1 MSTTRS
7 VSPGKSRRC
16 PHCRSEI
23 LESASIC
30 PVCRH
35 HLKHGLAAEQAG
47 ERFSALH
54 VEGTIR
60 HPAGNTPWEYSVTI
74 TIRNQKGEEVAR
86 QMVGIGSMSG
96 NDLRTFDLSVD
107 VFAPEV
113 VAATPAP
120 QKVAVP
126 LAPPTSTVSAPR
138 VIQAKQ
144 GSILSPSRSVPQTPR
159 QTSTVSASRIIPSTR
174 NVPASEKS
182 RRRTCAAAHSAE
194 ESVRSLTTEERRDPG
209 MVRVS
214 ARQRTGEPRARRVV
228 ENGQAGRE
236 IALVLSAVPLWPCT
250 AARLPASGIAHRRAC
265 RSSGC
270 AARESTVASEHPRI
284 RVAGLHHDVHAPRVR
299 LGIEHPVLMFVRRR
313 NRLRRSSLRTSPSP
327 TLCSWKPHRCVRIAA
342 KSARRIAISRSSC

>member
-159 QTSTVSASRIIPSTR
+159 QTSTVSASRIISSTR
-174 NVPASEKS
+174 NPPASEKS
-182 RRRTCAAAHSAE
+182 GDEPAPPRTPPKNPS
-194 ESVRSLTTEERRDPG
+194 
-209 MVRVS
+209 
-214 ARQRTGEPRARRVV
+214 
-228 ENGQAGRE
+228 GR
-236 IALVLSAVPLWPCT
+236 
-250 AARLPASGIAHRRAC
+250 
-265 RSSGC
+265 
-270 AARESTVASEHPRI
+270 
-284 RVAGLHHDVHAPRVR
+284 
-299 LGIEHPVLMFVRRR
+299 
-313 NRLRRSSLRTSPSP
+313 
-327 TLCSWKPHRCVRIAA
+327 
-342 KSARRIAISRSSC
+342 

>member
-113 VAATPAP
+113 VAVTPPAP
-120 QKVAVP
+120 KAGAAP

-144 GSILSPSRSVPQTPR
+144 GSIVSPSRPVPPSAR
-159 QTSTVSASRIIPSTR
+159 QTSTVSAARIISSPRTQA
-174 NVPASEKS
+174 ASEKS
-182 RRRTCAAAHSAE
+182 ASDE
-194 ESVRSLTTEERRDPG
+194 PPRSPPDTPPKKP
-209 MVRVS
+209 S
-214 ARQRTGEPRARRVV
+214 
-228 ENGQAGRE
+228 GR
-236 IALVLSAVPLWPCT
+236 
-250 AARLPASGIAHRRAC
+250 
-265 RSSGC
+265 
-270 AARESTVASEHPRI
+270 
-284 RVAGLHHDVHAPRVR
+284 
-299 LGIEHPVLMFVRRR
+299 
-313 NRLRRSSLRTSPSP
+313 
-327 TLCSWKPHRCVRIAA
+327 
-342 KSARRIAISRSSC
+342 

>member
-1 MSTTRS
+1 MALWKETDKPGAAPVPNIPTPTFKEPERQPPPPPARPMADTSVRAPRMEQKESVIAAGLAIEGKIEGAGHVRIAGNFKGDVHVEGNLTIEPGAKLTGGVKAKTVTVGGELEGNIDAASAVELASTGVHERRPQSRHADRIGRFAHARPGRIRLGSHRPIQSEIREGRHCGMSTTRS

-113 VAATPAP
+113 VAATPAG
-120 QKVAVP
+120 A
-126 LAPPTSTVSAPR
+126 
-138 VIQAKQ
+138 
-144 GSILSPSRSVPQTPR
+144 
-159 QTSTVSASRIIPSTR
+159 
-174 NVPASEKS
+174 ES
-182 RRRTCAAAHSAE
+182 RRR
-194 ESVRSLTTEERRDPG
+194 
-209 MVRVS
+209 
-214 ARQRTGEPRARRVV
+214 
-228 ENGQAGRE
+228 
-236 IALVLSAVPLWPCT
+236 AV
-250 AARLPASGIAHRRAC
+250 G
-265 RSSGC
+265 
-270 AARESTVASEHPRI
+270 
-284 RVAGLHHDVHAPRVR
+284 APDIDR
-299 LGIEHPVLMFVRRR
+299 
-313 NRLRRSSLRTSPSP
+313 
-327 TLCSWKPHRCVRIAA
+327 
-342 KSARRIAISRSSC
+342 

>member
-60 HPAGNTPWEYSVTI
+60 HPAANTPWEYSVVI

-107 VFAPEV
+107 VFAPAV
-113 VAATPAP
+113 IAATPP
-120 QKVAVP
+120 PPKVATAP
-126 LAPPTSTVSAPR
+126 SAPPTSTVSAPR
-138 VIQAKQ
+138 TIQARQ
-144 GSILSPSRSVPQTPR
+144 GSVISPSRSVPPTPR
-159 QTSTVSASRIIPSTR
+159 QTSTVSAARIVPSPKSRS
-174 NVPASEKS
+174 ASEKPAGDES
-182 RRRTCAAAHSAE
+182 NRTP
-194 ESVRSLTTEERRDPG
+194 PG
-209 MVRVS
+209 
-214 ARQRTGEPRARRVV
+214 TPPK
-228 ENGQAGRE
+228 N
-236 IALVLSAVPLWPCT
+236 
-250 AARLPASGIAHRRAC
+250 
-265 RSSGC
+265 
-270 AARESTVASEHPRI
+270 
-284 RVAGLHHDVHAPRVR
+284 
-299 LGIEHPVLMFVRRR
+299 
-313 NRLRRSSLRTSPSP
+313 PSD
-327 TLCSWKPHRCVRIAA
+327 H
-342 KSARRIAISRSSC
+342 

>member
-60 HPAGNTPWEYSVTI
+60 HPAGNTPWEYSVVI

-107 VFAPEV
+107 VFAPAA
-113 VAATPAP
+113 VAATPSTPKVGAP
-120 QKVAVP
+120 LP
-126 LAPPTSTVSAPR
+126 PPTSTVSTPR
-138 VIQAKQ
+138 TIQAKQ
-144 GSILSPSRSVPQTPR
+144 GSILSPARTVPSAAR
-159 QTSTVSASRIIPSTR
+159 QTSTVSAARIISSSRTA
-174 NVPASEKS
+174 ASEKS
-182 RRRTCAAAHSAE
+182 SDDEPPRTP
-194 ESVRSLTTEERRDPG
+194 PG
-209 MVRVS
+209 TPPKNPS
-214 ARQRTGEPRARRVV
+214 
-228 ENGQAGRE
+228 GR
-236 IALVLSAVPLWPCT
+236 
-250 AARLPASGIAHRRAC
+250 
-265 RSSGC
+265 
-270 AARESTVASEHPRI
+270 
-284 RVAGLHHDVHAPRVR
+284 
-299 LGIEHPVLMFVRRR
+299 
-313 NRLRRSSLRTSPSP
+313 
-327 TLCSWKPHRCVRIAA
+327 
-342 KSARRIAISRSSC
+342 

>member
-60 HPAGNTPWEYSVTI
+60 HPAGNTPWEYSVVI

-113 VAATPAP
+113 VAATPSAP
-120 QKVAVP
+120 RAGAP
-126 LAPPTSTVSAPR
+126 LPPPTSTVSPPR
-138 VIQAKQ
+138 TIQAKQ
-144 GSILSPSRSVPQTPR
+144 GSILSPARSVPQPPPR
-159 QTSTVSASRIIPSTR
+159 QTSTVSAARIISSSRT
-174 NVPASEKS
+174 PAPEKS
-182 RRRTCAAAHSAE
+182 SDDE
-194 ESVRSLTTEERRDPG
+194 PPRSPPG
-209 MVRVS
+209 S
-214 ARQRTGEPRARRVV
+214 PPKTPS
-228 ENGQAGRE
+228 GR
-236 IALVLSAVPLWPCT
+236 
-250 AARLPASGIAHRRAC
+250 
-265 RSSGC
+265 
-270 AARESTVASEHPRI
+270 
-284 RVAGLHHDVHAPRVR
+284 
-299 LGIEHPVLMFVRRR
+299 
-313 NRLRRSSLRTSPSP
+313 
-327 TLCSWKPHRCVRIAA
+327 
-342 KSARRIAISRSSC
+342 